1 MFLSQS
7 AYGRYLLFSAAAGIF
22 LGAVYDVFR
31 ILHLAAGRERS
42 GAPHLIA
49 VFLGDLLFAFFSA
62 AAMILLTYAVNDG
75 RFRWFAF
82 VSAGIGFFAWQAS
95 AGRAVM
101 KCADAVIRGVKAALR
116 ITKKIVSF
124 LFAPLFAPVRRTAER
139 IGKRAAKHK
148 LPRGTRKRTRPI
160 KRKDGTV

>member
-49 VFLGDLLFAFFSA
+49 VFFGDLLFASFSA
-62 AAMILLTYAVNDG
+62 VTVILLTSYPLSGVTVTVTRSPFAVQIPLG
-75 RFRWFAF
+75 ETVVR
-82 VSAGIGFFAWQAS
+82 
-95 AGRAVM
+95 
-101 KCADAVIRGVKAALR
+101 VI
-116 ITKKIVSF
+116 
-124 LFAPLFAPVRRTAER
+124 APLAQVAVPTVATSFIAE
-139 IGKRAAKHK
+139 I
-148 LPRGTRKRTRPI
+148 
-160 KRKDGTV
+160 